1 MNCAVAEPEIIEDDD
16 SDDEPLPGGGRPFPI
31 LLVAGAVA
39 FVVLAFAAV
48 YIGIQVYSG
57 HRAEA
62 ERAAEDAAPRSP
74 APSRSSCLDLHDYG
88 CDPARQLPVTL
99 AALMEAQ
106 RFPPDLDWANTSGTD
121 TMNLP
126 TLTDQPGTAAG
137 RLTVEHAHQVVY
149 SVRCEANSTGTTPLT
164 DVEIG
169 YLKLCGNAAI
179 PGNDPAY
186 GGAVQWLAN
195 NIHVAP
201 NGLVARYRCGGV
213 AFSLKISA
221 LQSELDIT
229 VPDERKGCGAAG
241 LFRPGAPPQAGR
253 QPPAPGW

>member
-1 MNCAVAEPEIIEDDD
+1 MNCTVAEPEIIEDGDN
-16 SDDEPLPGGGRPFPI
+16 DEPLPGGGRPFPI

-57 HRAEA
+57 HQAEA

-88 CDPARQLPVTL
+88 CDPARRLPVTL
-99 AALMEAQ
+99 DQLMEAQ
-106 RFPPDLDWANTSGTD
+106 RFSASLEWVNTSGTH
-121 TMNLP
+121 TLNLP

-164 DVEIG
+164 PVEIG
-169 YLKLCGNAAI
+169 YLKLCGNAAL
-179 PGNDPAY
+179 PGDDPAY
-186 GGAVQWLAN
+186 SGAVQWLAN

-201 NGLVARYRCGGV
+201 NGLVARYQCSGIT
-213 AFSLKISA
+213 FSLKISS
-221 LQSELDIT
+221 LQSELDIA
-229 VPDERKGCGAAG
+229 VPDERKDCGAA
-241 LFRPGAPPQAGR
+241 
-253 QPPAPGW
+253 